1 METISGL
8 SLARLSRPPL
18 SRPPLSRPPLSRPPL
33 SRPPL
38 SLRNCHQLRAPC
50 NAGHH
55 RDMISNRK
63 GGDAHAR

>member
-8 SLARLSRPPL
+8 SLAR
-18 SRPPLSRPPLSRPPL
+18 LSRPPL